1 MWKRSWIKRRNGPTD
16 WLNGREEGKLE
27 RISRRRSKAEN
38 QNGLV
43 EGERA
48 KQLEIAKNLI
58 NIGMKVEDIIKVTG
72 LSKEEI
78 EKLINENKKLD

>member
-1 MWKRSWIKRRNGPTD
+1 MQKLKVKE
-16 WLNGREEGKLE
+16 WLNGL
-27 RISRRRSKAEN
+27 A
-38 QNGLV
+38 

-72 LSKEEI
+72 LSKEKVET
-78 EKLINENKKLD
+78 LIKEQEDE

>member
-1 MWKRSWIKRRNGPTD
+1 MAKRTC
-16 WLNGREEGKLE
+16 
-27 RISRRRSKAEN
+27 RRRSKTEN
-38 QNGLV
+38 QNGLA

-58 NIGMKVEDIIKVTG
+58 KLGINVDNIVKATG

-78 EKLINENKKLD
+78 EKLTEDK

>member
-1 MWKRSWIKRRNGPTD
+1 MWKRGWIKRGNGQTE

-27 RISRRRSKAEN
+27 RTSRRRSKTEN
-38 QNGLV
+38 QNGLA

-78 EKLINENKKLD
+78 EKLIKENKKLD